1 MKNPLHSMKHL
12 SRQRR
17 RQGWTL
23 AWHFEESEDTRIRRS
38 EGPKIQESEDL
49 NLCLGG
55 ITSFSVIVDIL
66 SVFLHINKSNQFE
79 S

>member
-1 MKNPLHSMKHL
+1 MKNPLVHFSGHL
-12 SRQRR
+12 S

-38 EGPKIQESEDL
+38 EGPNIQESEDL

-66 SVFLHINKSNQFE
+66 SVFYTLINQTVMCLDY
-79 S
+79 